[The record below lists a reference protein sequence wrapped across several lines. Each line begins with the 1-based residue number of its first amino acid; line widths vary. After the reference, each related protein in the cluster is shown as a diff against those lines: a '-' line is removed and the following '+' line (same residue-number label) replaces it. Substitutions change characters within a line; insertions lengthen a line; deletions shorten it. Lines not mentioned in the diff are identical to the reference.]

1 MLSQFTCHLSDWYSS
16 CQLATLDKQLG
27 YRDNHLL
34 KYAQPKPVVVKV
46 MNQNLITSARCICGS
61 SRWKMNIISSHI
73 LIESLHSKRCISEFP
88 LRVGLSHTMWKCQ
101 YLFDASV

>member
-1 MLSQFTCHLSDWYSS
+1 MLSQFTCHLSHWYNYIVVVN
-16 CQLATLDKQLG
+16 LLH
-27 YRDNHLL
+27 RDNHLL

-61 SRWKMNIISSHI
+61 SWWKINIIPSRI
-73 LIESLHSKRCISEFP
+73 LFESLHSKRCISELP

-101 YLFDASV
+101 YLFDASM